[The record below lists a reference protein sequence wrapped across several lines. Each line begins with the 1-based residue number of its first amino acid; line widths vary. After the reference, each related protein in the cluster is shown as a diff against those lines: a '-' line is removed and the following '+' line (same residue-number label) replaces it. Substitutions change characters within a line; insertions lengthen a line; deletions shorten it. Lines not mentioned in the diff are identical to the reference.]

1 MKYEVFLS
9 PEAETDL
16 LAICSYIENKDSR
29 ESADRIFLG
38 LKKKCFGLEEFPD
51 RGHFPPELERI
62 HVRDYSEIHFKP
74 YRIIYR
80 ISGNSVFIHA
90 ILDGR
95 RNLQDTLFDRITSP
109 T

>member
-9 PEAETDL
+9 TEAETDL
-16 LAICSYIENKDSR
+16 LAICSYIEAKDSR
-29 ESADRIFLG
+29 ESADRIFHG
-38 LKKKCFGLEEFPD
+38 LKQNCLGLEEFPE
-51 RGHFPPELERI
+51 RGHVPPELERI

-80 ISGNSVFIHA
+80 ISGHSVFIHA

-95 RNLQDTLFDRITSP
+95 RNLQDTLFDRITRP
-109 T
+109 A